1 MVYKFFN
8 MFFRL
13 CLIFLICLV
22 WFRYFVKDFALSV
35 FYTVLSTVMIEI
47 LIHLLS
53 SKRKNKLNLKS
64 SEMKHA
70 SQIALTFALDKQKA
84 LNFLFDLAKQK
95 HEAEKKKNYIL
106 IKNKNVESGQDYFNI
121 LFPYFKLENFSKN
134 DLAKILNT
142 LKNVEYEKLIICS
155 GAFSKDIFSFV
166 KTLRQKIILLDA
178 ENAYNNLYKKYNFF
192 PNQLVELNQSA
203 KLKFKEFLTFAIN
216 KKRSKGYFFASIVL
230 LLSSFLFR
238 MNLYYIIS
246 SSVLLV
252 LCLISFLI
260 PQNIVCDDVL

>member
-47 LIHLLS
+47 LIHFLS
-53 SKRKNKLNLKS
+53 GKRKNKLNLKN

-70 SQIALTFALDKQKA
+70 SQIALTFALDSEKA
-84 LNFLFDLAKQK
+84 LNFLFDLSKQK
-95 HEAEKKKNYIL
+95 HTAQKCKKYIL
-106 IKNKNVESGQDYFNI
+106 IKNKNVERGQEYLNI
-121 LFPYFKLENFSKN
+121 LYPYFKLENFTKN
-134 DLAKILNT
+134 DLSEILKKV
-142 LKNVEYEKLIICS
+142 KNVKYEKLIICS
-155 GAFSKDIFSFV
+155 CLFNKDVYSFAKV
-166 KTLRQKIILLDA
+166 LNKKIILLDA
-178 ENAYNNLYKKYNFF
+178 EGAYGLLYKKYNFF

-203 KLKFKEFLTFAIN
+203 KLKFKEFLTLAIN

-260 PQNIVCDDVL
+260 PQNIVCEDVL